1 MNREENEMEGVDWK
15 GYEIRDR
22 ELKNY
27 IELLDK

>member
-27 IELLDK
+27 I